1 MRMNVRV
8 GMRVGN
14 GDESW
19 ECGLGQGSD
28 MNLKSELSTLPC
40 RAIIYSVQPTLFLY
54 ADRSLST
61 GSLSII
67 NL

>member
-14 GDESW
+14 GDVSW

-28 MNLKSELSTLPC
+28 MCYPTVTQCPVEL
-40 RAIIYSVQPTLFLY
+40 YSVQPTLFLY